1 MAKYVG
7 QYYFRLT
14 RGWWKIF
21 KCTEVS
27 ENGFAGSSIGESYHK
42 PYDAYVRVCELN
54 GTEPVPENKFAWG
67 RQ

>member
-14 RGWWKIF
+14 RGCWKIF

-27 ENGFAGSSIGESYHK
+27 ENGFTGSSIGESY
-42 PYDAYVRVCELN
+42 YNRYEAYCRTCELN
-54 GTEPVPENKFAWG
+54 GYTPIPKERFT
-67 RQ
+67 